1 MAIFKLGKRLGPFD
15 ISGGLSRGDLK
26 SSAYHKTDKDPRF
39 KQEANTEN
47 TIGNFRASMGKADG
61 FARPTRYLIKL
72 FPPAAL
78 SSLVR
83 SGQAADLTNLP
94 PSERGKYAGPTGK
107 FMNDLSQT
115 LGRDIQIRCDSVSM
129 PGHDLEVEQHTTH
142 GPPTNIVTGHS
153 YSGTI
158 AASFY
163 ADKFLRERQFLEF
176 WQRMCVNWDTHK
188 VGYLDDY
195 AGKMHIIQ
203 LGSDNLR
210 DMPTYAIEA
219 VDVFPETL
227 SAIEYNYGSS
237 NQIVKI
243 NVGFQYKQWYNL
255 AMNPGGYEYGNP
267 RQAPADVKGGPKGL
281 FGDAPPVL
289 QRIGRGVLNQAKTQL
304 PTGRLLG
311 GRVFPPYT

>member
-1 MAIFKLGKRLGPFD
+1 MAIFKLGKRIGPFD

-26 SSAYHKTDKDPRF
+26 ASAYHKTDKDPRF
-39 KQEANTEN
+39 KQPANTQN
-47 TIGNFRASMGKADG
+47 TIGRFRASMGKADG

-72 FPPAAL
+72 FPPSNL
-78 SSLVR
+78 YKLVKSS
-83 SGQAADLTNLP
+83 QATANNVP
-94 PSERGKYAGPTGK
+94 PSQRNRPPKGL
-107 FMNDLSQT
+107 FMNTLQQT
-115 LGRDIQIRCDSVSM
+115 IGQDIQIRCDSVSM

-153 YSGTI
+153 YGGTI

-163 ADKFLRERQFLEF
+163 ADKFLRERQFLEY
-176 WQRMCVNWDTHK
+176 WQSICVNWNNHR
-188 VGYLDDY
+188 VNYLDDY

-237 NQIVKI
+237 NQLVKI

-255 AMNPGGYEYGNP
+255 ATDPGGYEYGKP
-267 RQAPADVKGGPKGL
+267 MQTPPEVKGGPKGL
-281 FGDAPPVL
+281 FGNLPPEL
-289 QRIGRGVLNQAKTQL
+289 NRIGRGVLSQAKTTL

>member
-1 MAIFKLGKRLGPFD
+1 MAIFKLGKRIGPFD

-26 SSAYHKTDKDPRF
+26 SSAYHKTDRDPRF
-39 KQEANTEN
+39 KQGQNTQN
-47 TIGNFRASMGKADG
+47 TIGDFRASMGKADG
-61 FARPTRYLIKL
+61 FARPSRYIIKI
-72 FPPAAL
+72 FPPANLYKLVKDQSPNL
-78 SSLVR
+78 S
-83 SGQAADLTNLP
+83 NIP
-94 PSERGKYAGPTGK
+94 PSERSRFSGPTGK
-107 FMNDLSQT
+107 FMTDLQQT
-115 LGRDIQIRCDSVSM
+115 MGRDLQIRCDSVSM

-142 GPPTNIVTGHS
+142 GPPRNIVTGHS

-176 WQRMCVNWDTHK
+176 WQRMAVNWDTHK
-188 VGYLDDY
+188 VKYLDDY

-203 LGSDNLR
+203 LGSDNMR

-219 VDVFPETL
+219 VEVFPETL

-255 AMNPGGYEYGNP
+255 AINPGGYEYGNAV
-267 RQAPADVKGGPKGL
+267 QAPADVKAGPKGL
-281 FGDAPPVL
+281 FGGLPPTL
-289 QRIGRGVLNQAKTQL
+289 QRIGRGALSQAKTQL